1 MVVSDPKHAK
11 MVLSGL
17 PVAKPCSLA
26 VGGESVKS
34 RSLNAGINLGE
45 TIPVGNKKK
54 ISIKV

>member
-1 MVVSDPKHAK
+1 MMVSDLEHAK

-26 VGGESVKS
+26 ASGESVKS
-34 RSLNAGINLGE
+34 CSLNAGINLGE